1 MIIIILSYNGMWRS
15 LVSAL
20 ALGARGRGFES
31 LHPDHIGSWKLE
43 VGGWIKKKFGKSN
56 FHIKKYGPLAQ
67 LVEQATL
74 NRQVTGSIPVW
85 PTKKTSNGK
94 GSEGGSPC
102 HCL

>member
-1 MIIIILSYNGMWRS
+1 MWRS

-31 LHPDHIGSWKLE
+31 LHPDQVRS
-43 VGGWIKKKFGKSN
+43 WIKKKFGKLNSK
-56 FHIKKYGPLAQ
+56 IKKYGPLAQ

-85 PTKKTSNGK
+85 PTKKDRNGK
-94 GSEGGSPC
+94 GSKGGSPC
-102 HCL
+102 HKVK